1 MLQTNW
7 LCCMMIYPGHL
18 LLIDVVVALQ
28 KEEENGDGNGSDD
41 VDDVDGYP
49 SFSLL
54 FFVLLCFIII
64 FFMLSK
70 DFFSSLKLMWKEMLL
85 CASVA
90 AVDNSIG
97 FHRFPSAILDWIHT
111 LRIISK

>member
-1 MLQTNW
+1 
-7 LCCMMIYPGHL
+7 MMIYPGHL

-70 DFFSSLKLMWKEMLL
+70 DFFFLTEIN
-85 CASVA
+85 VEGNA
-90 AVDNSIG
+90 AVCQCC
-97 FHRFPSAILDWIHT
+97 RC
-111 LRIISK
+111 